1 MSFLVHELLSY
12 LFTEFMSCCVTY
24 LVSHKVKY
32 FVLNFDIFS
41 FGVCHGTGKGQRMGV
56 CGVAKKLF
64 KLSQASFILVHAN
77 ATAQIIVKIGKPFGW
92 LGATKQHNYC
102 SKFFFFRSL
111 LAQLSFLIN
120 NSGPCEDTVQQLNLE
135 KVEP

>member
-77 ATAQIIVKIGKPFGW
+77 ATAQIIVKIGKPFW
-92 LGATKQHNYC
+92 LAWCNKATQ
-102 SKFFFFRSL
+102 L
-111 LAQLSFLIN
+111 LFKVFLFQITTG
-120 NSGPCEDTVQQLNLE
+120 SA
-135 KVEP
+135 